1 MFYGCLSTDI
11 KKSSVN
17 WSTFPKEMRRF
28 VCLTNFVTEWV
39 FETFPIEGGTQRIL
53 PNCPEGDAYS
63 IFYIHENKKTLETHL
78 KSAANTIQYLLKV
91 LRDMGKLQINDV
103 PQQLKE
109 KAYDSNSIKEQKKL
123 YEMYQYIDTKFIFL
137 GRIYLRIGL
146 AMSEKIPSKYTYTV
160 DDDVETISYSGSV
173 IEDAE
178 TAEVHAPFKS
188 GYGWYD
194 YEKAADNLDNTK
206 VQRYEYDYD
215 DEDNM
220 PEEIYDIAAFPF
232 DTVDR
237 YVDDSIATD
246 RDVNGFMLFIEFNF
260 GISEETLKKKPHLA
274 KMRRDEFNAIEI
286 ESKNTLSKFAI
297 ERDLDFH
304 LVKVKRDRSAM
315 ISIIY
320 PDEGKITPSLKEM
333 RDLFTTCS
341 NLCCRLP
348 TGSSIGITYGD
359 VTNEQSLLKQV
370 TNVRKDNGIKIERLD
385 YFGTAVNLAARMEHA
400 KWAYMTPEGHTT
412 PSLRCNRVAFGF
424 TGNYYKYP
432 GHCLCS
438 YLVEKKNGKS
448 RCNGTKADDGLI
460 AYPYTMD
467 EIPLAD
473 LNAGYDGFCYVL
485 SKRLDGSHQYK
496 VGSKVLY
503 VSPNDDAGRK
513 FKAVITEL
521 DWFMCTIEFYGNEG
535 YDDGITETVAIRELI
550 GIQPIE
556 LTDDE
561 RSWLNSRRIIRG
573 KKKNITR
580 KLL

>member
-17 WSTFPKEMRRF
+17 WSTFPEEMRRF

-53 PNCPEGDAYS
+53 PNCPEGDAYAIYYS
-63 IFYIHENKKTLETHL
+63 HENKKTLETHL
-78 KSAANTIQYLLKV
+78 KSAANTIQYLLSV
-91 LRDMGKLQINDV
+91 LREMGKLQIDDV

-123 YEMYQYIDTKFIFL
+123 YEMFQYIDTKFIFL
-137 GRIYLRIGL
+137 GRVYLRIGL
-146 AMSEKIPSKYTYTV
+146 AMSEKIPSKYTYTT
-160 DDDVETISYSGSV
+160 DGGDEMISYSGSV

-206 VQRYEYDYD
+206 VKGYEYNYD
-215 DEDNM
+215 DEEDI
-220 PEEIYDIAAFPF
+220 PEEIYDIASFPF
-232 DTVDR
+232 DTVDA
-237 YVDDSIATD
+237 YIDDSISSD
-246 RDVNGFMLFIEFNF
+246 QNVNGFMLFIEFNF
-260 GISEETLKKKPHLA
+260 GISEETLLKKPHLA
-274 KMRRDEFNAIEI
+274 KMRRDEFNAVEN
-286 ESKNTLSKFAI
+286 ESKSTLSKFAN
-297 ERDLDFH
+297 ERDMKFY

-315 ISIIY
+315 ISLEYDDIGTIQ
-320 PDEGKITPSLKEM
+320 PKLQHM
-333 RDLFTTCS
+333 RALFTTCS

-348 TGSSIGITYGD
+348 SGSSIGITYGD
-359 VTNEQSLLKQV
+359 VTNEQSLLKRV
-370 TNVRKDNGIKIERLD
+370 TNARGTVD

-400 KWAYMTPEGHTT
+400 KWAYMTPEGQTT

-424 TGNYYKYP
+424 TGQYNFYN
-432 GHCLCS
+432 GHCLCN
-438 YLVEKKNGKS
+438 YLVEKKTGNS
-448 RCNGTKADDGLI
+448 RCKGDRDEDELVT
-460 AYPYTMD
+460 YPFTMD

-485 SKRLDGSHQYK
+485 SKRLDGSSVYK

-503 VSPNDDAGRK
+503 VNPIDRN
-513 FKAVITEL
+513 FVQYKAVITEL
-521 DWFMCTIEFYGNEG
+521 DWFMCNIEYYGNDNV
-535 YDDGITETVAIRELI
+535 DDGTSDTVSLRELV
-550 GIQPIE
+550 GLQKIE

-561 RSWLNSRRIIRG
+561 RQWLNSRRIING
-573 KKKNITR
+573 KSKLQR
-580 KLL
+580 MKLL

>member
-17 WSTFPKEMRRF
+17 WSTFPEEMRRF

-63 IFYIHENKKTLETHL
+63 IYYTHENKKTLETHL
-78 KSAANTIQYLLKV
+78 KSLANTIQYLLNI
-91 LRDMGKLQINDV
+91 LREMGKLQIDDV

-123 YEMYQYIDTKFIFL
+123 YEMFQYIDTKFIFL

-146 AMSEKIPSKYTYTV
+146 AMSEKIPSKYTYTTS
-160 DDDVETISYSGSV
+160 DGMETISFSGSV

-215 DEDNM
+215 DEENM
-220 PEEIYDIAAFPF
+220 PEAIYDIASFPF
-232 DTVDR
+232 DALDA
-237 YVDDSIATD
+237 YIDESIATD
-246 RDVNGFMLFIEFNF
+246 ENVNGFMIFIEFNF
-260 GISEETLKKKPHLA
+260 GINEETLLKKPHLA
-274 KMRRDEFNAIEI
+274 KMRRDEFNAVET
-286 ESKNTLSKFAI
+286 ESKETLTKFAE
-297 ERDLDFH
+297 ERDMKFH

-315 ISIIY
+315 ISLEYEDVRPIQ
-320 PDEGKITPSLKEM
+320 PGLQDM
-333 RDLFTTCS
+333 RSLFTTCS

-348 TGSSIGITYGD
+348 SGSSIGITYGD
-359 VTNEQSLLKQV
+359 VTNEQSLLKRV
-370 TNVRKDNGIKIERLD
+370 TNVRKDNGTKIERMD

-400 KWAYMTPEGHTT
+400 KWAYMTPEGQTT

-424 TGNYYKYP
+424 TGKYHYYN
-432 GHCLCS
+432 GHCLCT
-438 YLVEKKNGKS
+438 YLVEKKNGTS
-448 RCNGTKADDGLI
+448 RCKGDRDDDELVT
-460 AYPYTMD
+460 YPFTMD
-467 EIPLAD
+467 EIPLPD

-485 SKRLDGSHQYK
+485 SKRLDGSSVYK

-503 VSPNDDAGRK
+503 KNPADPRV

-521 DWFMCTIEFYGNEG
+521 DWFMCTIEFYGNVG
-535 YDDGITETVAIRELI
+535 YDDGTSDIVALRELV
-550 GIQPIE
+550 GLQQTE
-556 LTDDE
+556 LTEDE
-561 RSWLNSRRIIRG
+561 RQWLNSRNNINGRRG
-573 KKKNITR
+573 KSDRIQ
-580 KLL
+580 LL